1 MLRSPF
7 PAVMD
12 SPCSVSPGPEPGVSG
27 GGSIGLTV
35 AHGIAHLVLRREDGR
50 NAISPVLLGELEG
63 ALDAVAQA
71 QQVKLLVLRGEGKVF
86 SVGVDLAAVEALPP
100 REALDF
106 FRRGRALIRRL
117 DGLNALTVAA
127 VNGLAL
133 GGGFE
138 LALACDLRWAHARAV
153 FGFPECK
160 RGLIPAWGG
169 IRFLHRHLASEQALA
184 LVTSGDSL
192 GVRTAYSVGLVDRIF
207 EGRDFTGRVSTAIEA
222 FRARDAAELRELK
235 AASRESA
242 DAWTQWHAAEA
253 AALEA
258 LWLRRAAGAGQPGS
272 SKL

>member
-1 MLRSPF
+1 
-7 PAVMD
+7 MD
-12 SPCSVSPGPEPGVSG
+12 SRCSVSPGPEPAASG
-27 GGSIGLTV
+27 GGSIGLSI

-50 NAISPVLLGELEG
+50 NAITPALLDELEG
-63 ALDAVAQA
+63 ALAAVDEAQH
-71 QQVKLLVLRGEGKVF
+71 VKLLVLRGKGKVF
-86 SVGVDLAAVEALPP
+86 SVGVDLAAIEALPP

-106 FRRGRALIRRL
+106 FRRGQTLIRRL
-117 DGLNALTVAA
+117 EGLNALTVAA
-127 VNGLAL
+127 INGLAL

-169 IRFLHRHLASEQALA
+169 IRFLHRHLPSEQALA

-192 GVRTAYSVGLVDRIF
+192 GVRAACRVGLVGRIF
-207 EGRDFTGRVSTAIEA
+207 EGRDFAAQVSTAIEA
-222 FRARDAAELRELK
+222 FRARDATDLRALK
-235 AASRESA
+235 AAPRESA
-242 DAWTQWHAAEA
+242 DAWTQWHTAEA

-258 LWLRRAAGAGQPGS
+258 LWLRRAADREPDS